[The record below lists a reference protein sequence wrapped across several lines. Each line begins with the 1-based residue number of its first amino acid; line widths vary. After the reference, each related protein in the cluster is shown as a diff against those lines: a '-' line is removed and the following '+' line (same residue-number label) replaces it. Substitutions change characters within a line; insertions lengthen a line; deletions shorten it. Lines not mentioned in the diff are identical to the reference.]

1 MKVTPLIGALVLIG
15 FVVQV
20 SAVLADAPPSALLD
34 VADEA
39 TQRQFRTRLCS
50 WISTAGSS
58 SLELPRPIRRG

>member
-39 TQRQFRTRLCS
+39 TQVFYAARLS
-50 WISTAGSS
+50 D
-58 SLELPRPIRRG
+58 